1 MGLKA
6 KGRKRWE
13 SGEKWVSREKLGG
26 DGNGV
31 GIGCKRK
38 VGEIGGKW
46 EKRERDGKVWEG
58 SVKGVEVLIFK
69 TSVSIFTCSKMHHIP
84 PPPHT
89 SGQTL
94 NYRQQLHL
102 TTPPALERRSLN
114 FTQLD

>member
-6 KGRKRWE
+6 KGRTRWE

-46 EKRERDGKVWEG
+46 EKRERGGKRWEG

-69 TSVSIFTCSKMHHIP
+69 TSVSIFTPALKCTFFPP

-102 TTPPALERRSLN
+102 TTPPALKRH
-114 FTQLD
+114 